1 MPPSF
6 EIRWVETPTALAEA
20 CEALADADWL
30 AVDTEF
36 HRESTF
42 FPIAALV
49 QLYAGGDE
57 AFLIDPQVVAADSA
71 LQALLGADGP
81 LKLLHASGEDLEV
94 LESWADVA
102 VAPIA
107 DTQVAQSLLSTQAS
121 LGYQRLVEQWTGD
134 VLPKEE
140 TRSDWLQRP
149 LSDSQ
154 LRYAALDVVYLPL
167 VWQAQRD
174 ALVQQGRLAWLEE
187 ECTRLCEAN
196 RRNRDADEQWYR
208 RHRQLWRL
216 EPRQLALYQ
225 ALTRWREG
233 EVRLRDLP
241 RGWLASDKVLF
252 AIAVE
257 MPHNRYQLS
266 TVEGVRPKL
275 IKHDGDTLLAMVQE
289 ADHLDDDALP
299 APLPPPHSAAFK
311 TRLKALKS
319 VVNRE
324 AERLDIA
331 PEVLANRRDLEA
343 LVMADLDGV
352 PLSLP
357 QGWRGTLLG
366 DAFTQALADY

>member
-1 MPPSF
+1 MTPNF
-6 EIRWVETPTALAEA
+6 EIRWVATPGALDDACDALAGAE
-20 CEALADADWL
+20 WL

-49 QLYAGGDE
+49 QLYAGGD
-57 AFLIDPQVVAADSA
+57 AVYMVDPRAVSASPA
-71 LQALLGADGP
+71 LQALLSASGP

-94 LESWADVA
+94 LESWAEVG

-107 DTQVAQSLLSTQAS
+107 DTQVAQSLLGTQAS
-121 LGYQRLVEQWTGD
+121 LGYQRLVEHWTGD

-149 LSDSQ
+149 LSDAQ
-154 LRYAALDVVYLPL
+154 LQYAALDVVYLPRI
-167 VWQAQRD
+167 WEAQRD
-174 ALVQQGRLAWLEE
+174 ALMSEGRLAWLEE
-187 ECTRLCEAN
+187 ECARLCDAN
-196 RRNRDADEQWYR
+196 RRDVNADEHWYR

-225 ALTRWREG
+225 SLTRWREG
-233 EVRLRDLP
+233 EVRRRDVP

-252 AIAVE
+252 AIAMA
-257 MPHNRYQLS
+257 MPRNRHQLAA
-266 TVEGVRPKL
+266 VEGVRPTL
-275 IKHDGDTLLAMVQE
+275 IKHDGDALLEMVQT
-289 ADHLDDDALP
+289 AAHLEEDALPRALP
-299 APLPPPHSAAFK
+299 APQSPAFK
-311 TRLKALKS
+311 SRLKALKS

-331 PEVLANRRDLEA
+331 PEMLANRRDLEA

-366 DAFTQALADY
+366 DAFTQALADH